1 MVEGWKEGEKGELG
15 GPFKIGLK
23 RRLDVWDFEMNLSEV
38 CKTEI
43 VWEVVLT
50 FTRST

>member
-1 MVEGWKEGEKGELG
+1 MAEGWKEGEKGELG

-38 CKTEI
+38 CNLVNGFGCIAEI
-43 VWEVVLT
+43 H
-50 FTRST
+50 